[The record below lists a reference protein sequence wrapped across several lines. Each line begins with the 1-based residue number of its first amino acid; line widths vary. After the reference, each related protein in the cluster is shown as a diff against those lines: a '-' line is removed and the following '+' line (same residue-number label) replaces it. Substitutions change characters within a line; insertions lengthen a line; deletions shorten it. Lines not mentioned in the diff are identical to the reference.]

1 MHFVTEISRNLCVCL
16 LELSKSKKEQIF
28 IRLVD
33 TLLDDD
39 EAEILISRMYDPI
52 ESTRRFEVPDHTS
65 YQRALLKIPEV
76 RDCGPDATI
85 VPHSWAL

>member
-16 LELSKSKKEQIF
+16 LELGKSKKEQIF

-52 ESTRRFEVPDHTS
+52 ESTRRFEVADHIS
-65 YQRALLKIPEV
+65 YQRAL
-76 RDCGPDATI
+76 
-85 VPHSWAL
+85 

>member
-1 MHFVTEISRNLCVCL
+1 MHFVTEISQNLCVCL
-16 LELSKSKKEQIF
+16 LELGKSKKEQIF

-65 YQRALLKIPEV
+65 YSTRE
-76 RDCGPDATI
+76 
-85 VPHSWAL
+85 HY